1 MPDVDPGTCAP
12 VCVFTTRPRSGESGR
27 IRESMDNQEDR
38 IAALEAKVQELD
50 TLVNLALRL
59 LAVEKPVSALLERYG
74 ATEAQDLAV
83 HALLDDVARRAEQGG
98 MYAPSFGGFVNELV
112 QRFPTARGDRQFIAL
127 LLDTLKIDRPAY
139 QHLHAY
145 TSAAGWPHWS

>member
-1 MPDVDPGTCAP
+1 M
-12 VCVFTTRPRSGESGR
+12 S
-27 IRESMDNQEDR
+27 DNQQDR

-98 MYAPSFGGFVNELV
+98 MYAPSFGGFINELV
-112 QRFPTARGDRQFIAL
+112 ERFPPARGDGQFVTL
-127 LLDTLKIDRPAY
+127 LLDTLKVDRPAY
-139 QHLHAY
+139 QRLHDY
-145 TSAAGWPHWS
+145 IAAHDWPKSS